1 MIPLS
6 FLNYWIVK
14 VKSMFSHVSVFEVN
28 RQLQLFIPNSDFLT
42 PKKQN
47 KNTEHAQLCRRRIHI
62 PLWPTLLT
70 RKNAPWNLSQ
80 LQPIINCVIP
90 YMVSCSPNEGG
101 SQEKRIIIYLIY
113 LLVSP
118 VPNITWLIIHSC
130 WMNGH
135 NKCMM
140 LFLLIVLTKLYAY
153 YFWY

>member
-1 MIPLS
+1 MIPLW

-14 VKSMFSHVSVFEVN
+14 VKSMFSHVPVFEVN
-28 RQLQLFIPNSDFLT
+28 QQLHLFIPNSDFWL
-42 PKKQN
+42 PRNRKKYI
-47 KNTEHAQLCRRRIHI
+47 EHPQLYRRLIHF

-70 RKNAPWNLSQ
+70 LKNAPWNLSQ
-80 LQPIINCVIP
+80 VQPIINCVIP
-90 YMVSCSPNEGG
+90 YMVSCSLNEGG
-101 SQEKRIIIYLIY
+101 SQERRIIIYLIY